1 MNLRDIMPSCLT
13 VYIYICGIKYFC
25 TVGHVELAPLFL
37 KKGFSEI
44 NSIFLKKLPHSDKNN
59 QIF

>member
-44 NSIFLKKLPHSDKNN
+44 NNIFLKKLT
-59 QIF
+59 F